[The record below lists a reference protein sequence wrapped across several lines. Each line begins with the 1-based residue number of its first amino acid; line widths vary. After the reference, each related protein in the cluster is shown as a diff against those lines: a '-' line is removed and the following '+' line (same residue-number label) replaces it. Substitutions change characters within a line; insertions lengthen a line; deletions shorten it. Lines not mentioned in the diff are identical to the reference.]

1 MSQYKLSFVDD
12 SVISLLESV
21 EQYYQYVKEI
31 KKYDLP
37 IPTCISNEH
46 CLTMNVL
53 EKKWL
58 SDFPTLYYVCNELEK
73 DNYMFSVPFE
83 EYHYLYYHM
92 LRACKRLQ
100 EKEVKI
106 RKFICV
112 LPYSDITDYLSWR
125 KEDATVFFERYLRVN
140 RETLFEIPETDVLT
154 EGKDNPDGNVQSVK
168 KDTEIITKELEDV
181 VVEPDD
187 KDEGIDTKSLK
198 ESDKECFVIQRCEGC
213 QEP

>member
-1 MSQYKLSFVDD
+1 
-12 SVISLLESV
+12 
-21 EQYYQYVKEI
+21 
-31 KKYDLP
+31 
-37 IPTCISNEH
+37 
-46 CLTMNVL
+46 
-53 EKKWL
+53 
-58 SDFPTLYYVCNELEK
+58 
-73 DNYMFSVPFE
+73 
-83 EYHYLYYHM
+83 M

-112 LPYSDITDYLSWR
+112 LPYSDITDYLSPR
-125 KEDATVFFERYLRVN
+125 EEDATVFFERYLRVN